1 MDHRATMAFVY
12 GDRRRAGSFGEDA
25 EQYDRA
31 RPSYPAELIDD
42 LVGPDVHRV
51 LDVGCGTGI
60 AARLFAARG
69 CAVLGVEPDARM
81 AAVAQRHGIRVAVA
95 AFECW
100 EPSSEP
106 FDLVYSAQAWH
117 WVDPTIGTAKAGNVL
132 RPGGCFAAFWN
143 NSVHVPEVQAA
154 FAEVYQ
160 RHAPAMVAG
169 SGTAASYFGVSD
181 DLHTASL
188 TASGLFEAVES
199 CSYPWQRVYRRDE
212 WLDQLPTHS
221 SHRILPPETLR
232 AVLTGI
238 GAVIDRFG
246 GQITVDHSA
255 GLLTAR
261 RTPLPTTSL
270 PTTGPG
276 G

>member
-1 MDHRATMAFVY
+1 MAFVY
-12 GDRRRAGSFGEDA
+12 GDRRRAGSFGDDA

-42 LVGPDVHRV
+42 LVAPDVQRV

-69 CAVLGVEPDARM
+69 CAVFGVEPDARM
-81 AAVAQRHGIRVAVA
+81 AAVARRHGIHVVVA
-95 AFECW
+95 AFESW
-100 EPSSEP
+100 NPPSEP

-117 WVDPTIGTAKAGNVL
+117 WVDPAIGAVKAGIAL
-132 RPGGCFAAFWN
+132 RPGGYFAAFWN
-143 NSVHVPEVQAA
+143 SNVQTPEVQAA

-160 RHAPAMVAG
+160 RYAPATVAG
-169 SGTAASYFGVSD
+169 SDTAASYFDPRD
-181 DLHTASL
+181 DVHTASL
-188 TASGLFEAVES
+188 SASGLFEAVELRR
-199 CSYPWQRVYRRDE
+199 YPWQRVYRRDE

-221 SHRILPPETLR
+221 NHRTMLPETLG
-232 AVLTGI
+232 AVLAGI

-261 RTPLPTTSL
+261 RTPLSTVGS
-270 PTTGPG
+270 G